1 MLETQE
7 RPSPES
13 SIITI
18 KNSKPAGKG
27 EPSGICDGSFGSKS
41 GPSPPNSCLLCLV
54 SWLSSFFA
62 INPQSNAYTLMIPV
76 VAQGFHGEK
85 PLFLSLHILCKVFCT
100 RRLVRTCNSSATAT
114 PAPAARLH
122 PQHPRPQ
129 RSRPWFT
136 RPRLL
141 QVLRRKDVVPERAK
155 LLDELNVRGKPLH
168 FKQLVLGKPS
178 KLRVNLWVRNW
189 LFRLTQRADITI
201 HM

>member
-41 GPSPPNSCLLCLV
+41 GPSPPNSCLLSLV

-100 RRLVRTCNSSATAT
+100 RRLVRACNSSA
-114 PAPAARLH
+114 PAASASAALTRARGSRAHSSYRCCDAKMSFQNVPSCLMSSMSAGSH
-122 PQHPRPQ
+122 CTSNSSFWASQ
-129 RSRPWFT
+129 RSS
-136 RPRLL
+136 
-141 QVLRRKDVVPERAK
+141 E
-155 LLDELNVRGKPLH
+155 
-168 FKQLVLGKPS
+168 
-178 KLRVNLWVRNW
+178 
-189 LFRLTQRADITI
+189 
-201 HM
+201 

>member
-41 GPSPPNSCLLCLV
+41 GPSSPNSCLLCLV

-85 PLFLSLHILCKVFCT
+85 PLFLSLHILCKVSCT
-100 RRLVRTCNSSATAT
+100 RRLVRACSSLTPAA
-114 PAPAARLH
+114 PAPAACAL
-122 PQHPRPQ
+122 
-129 RSRPWFT
+129 RS
-136 RPRLL
+136 L

-155 LLDELNVRGKPLH
+155 LLDKLSVRWKPLH
-168 FKQLVLGKPS
+168 VKQLVLSKPT
-178 KLRVNLWVRNW
+178 KL
-189 LFRLTQRADITI
+189 
-201 HM
+201 

>member
-1 MLETQE
+1 MSATQE
-7 RPSPES
+7 RPNPES
-13 SIITI
+13 IIITI

-41 GPSPPNSCLLCLV
+41 GPSSPNSCLLCLV

-100 RRLVRTCNSSATAT
+100 RRLVRARGSCARSIRNRSARSSAAY
-114 PAPAARLH
+114 APAARLH
-122 PQHPRPQ
+122 PH
-129 RSRPWFT
+129 
-136 RPRLL
+136 LL

-155 LLDELNVRGKPLH
+155 LLDKLNVRRKPLH
-168 FKQLVLGKPS
+168 VK
-178 KLRVNLWVRNW
+178 
-189 LFRLTQRADITI
+189 
-201 HM
+201 

>member
-85 PLFLSLHILCKVFCT
+85 PLLLSLHILCKVFCT
-100 RRLVRTCNSSATAT
+100 RQLVRACSSLTLAASA
-114 PAPAARLH
+114 PAVHAPAARSL
-122 PQHPRPQ
+122 
-129 RSRPWFT
+129 
-136 RPRLL
+136 
-141 QVLRRKDVVPERAK
+141 
-155 LLDELNVRGKPLH
+155 VRGSRIRSSYRCCDAKMS
-168 FKQLVLGKPS
+168 FQNVPS
-178 KLRVNLWVRNW
+178 CLMSSMSAGSHCTSNSSFWVSHRSSE
-189 LFRLTQRADITI
+189 
-201 HM
+201 

>member
-41 GPSPPNSCLLCLV
+41 GPLPPNSCLLSLV

-100 RRLVRTCNSSATAT
+100 RRLVRTCNSSA
-114 PAPAARLH
+114 PAASASVALARARGSRAHSSYRCCDAKMSFQNVPSCLMSSMSAGSH
-122 PQHPRPQ
+122 CTSNSSFWASH
-129 RSRPWFT
+129 RSS
-136 RPRLL
+136 
-141 QVLRRKDVVPERAK
+141 E
-155 LLDELNVRGKPLH
+155 
-168 FKQLVLGKPS
+168 
-178 KLRVNLWVRNW
+178 
-189 LFRLTQRADITI
+189 
-201 HM
+201 

>member
-41 GPSPPNSCLLCLV
+41 GPSPPNSCLLSLV

-85 PLFLSLHILCKVFCT
+85 PLLLSLHILCKVFCT
-100 RRLVRTCNSSATAT
+100 RRLVHASGSR
-114 PAPAARLH
+114 
-122 PQHPRPQ
+122 PQRSHPQ

-168 FKQLVLGKPS
+168 VEQLVLGKPS

>member
-41 GPSPPNSCLLCLV
+41 GPSPPNSCLLSLV

-100 RRLVRTCNSSATAT
+100 RRLVYACDSFATKRSLVRSTRGLRTRSSYRCCDAKMSFQNVPSCLMSSMSAGSHCTSSSSFWAS
-114 PAPAARLH
+114 
-122 PQHPRPQ
+122 Q
-129 RSRPWFT
+129 RSS
-136 RPRLL
+136 
-141 QVLRRKDVVPERAK
+141 E
-155 LLDELNVRGKPLH
+155 
-168 FKQLVLGKPS
+168 
-178 KLRVNLWVRNW
+178 
-189 LFRLTQRADITI
+189 
-201 HM
+201 

>member
-41 GPSPPNSCLLCLV
+41 GPSPPNLCLLSLV

-100 RRLVRTCNSSATAT
+100 RRLVRAYSSLT
-114 PAPAARLH
+114 PAASAPAALAYTRSVRARGLRTH
-122 PQHPRPQ
+122 SSYRCCDAKMSFQNVPSCLISSMSAGSHCTSSSSFWASQ
-129 RSRPWFT
+129 RSS
-136 RPRLL
+136 
-141 QVLRRKDVVPERAK
+141 E
-155 LLDELNVRGKPLH
+155 
-168 FKQLVLGKPS
+168 
-178 KLRVNLWVRNW
+178 
-189 LFRLTQRADITI
+189 
-201 HM
+201 